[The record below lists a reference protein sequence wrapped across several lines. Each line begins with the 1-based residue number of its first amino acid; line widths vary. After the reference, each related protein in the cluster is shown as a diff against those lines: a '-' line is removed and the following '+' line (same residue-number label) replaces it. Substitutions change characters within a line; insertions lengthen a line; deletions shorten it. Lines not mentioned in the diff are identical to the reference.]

1 MRREGSRR
9 AAGAFAMAGALVAL
23 AAFAEEVN
31 RVVLRVNGEIATLQD
46 WRDRRQGRIDQI
58 SAAEGLPLTERRQLI
73 ADAGRAA
80 MKEIFEELLV
90 LSRARQLRI
99 EASPAQVD
107 RAAANAR
114 ERFGITSEEE
124 FERALAENGLTP
136 AGFRERMARTIVFNQ
151 VLDREVQSKV
161 AVSDEEA
168 ARYWREHPDE
178 FRVGEQRRV
187 EEVIVLDGSPLD
199 AGGREALGRD
209 IAARAA
215 AGATLA
221 EAIAAAGASEGAVSD
236 VVDLGWVERGALAA
250 ELDAAVFALAA
261 PGTGGP
267 VPGRGGLHVLRVV
280 EIRPAS
286 VRPIEE
292 VREQIVAR
300 LSGERFEAA
309 TRSFLESQAAVA
321 YVVENLPEDAVGYRE
336 AASGAADP
344 LLELMRGAPEGTSAS
359 LTPSPE
365 DVPEE
370 SAVPPAAATPEPPPV

>member
-1 MRREGSRR
+1 MV
-9 AAGAFAMAGALVAL
+9 GAMVAL

-46 WRDRRQGRIDQI
+46 WRDRRQGRIEQI

-99 EASPAQVD
+99 EASQAQVD

-114 ERFGITSEEE
+114 ERFGITDEAE
-124 FERALAENGLTP
+124 FERALAENGMT
-136 AGFRERMARTIVFNQ
+136 AASFRERMERTIVFNQ

-161 AVSDEEA
+161 AVSDEDA

-178 FRVGEQRRV
+178 FRVGEQRQV
-187 EEVIVLDGSPLD
+187 EEVIVLDDSPLD

-221 EAIAAAGASEGAVSD
+221 DAIAAAGAGEGTVSD

-250 ELDAAVFALAA
+250 ELDAAVFALEG

-292 VREQIVAR
+292 VRDQIVAK
-300 LSGERFEAA
+300 LSGQRFEAA
-309 TRSFLESQAAVA
+309 TRSFLDTQAAVA
-321 YVVENLPEDAVGYRE
+321 YVVENLPEEALGYRE
-336 AASGAADP
+336 APSGAADP
-344 LLELMRGAPEGTSAS
+344 LLELMRGKPEGTVAP
-359 LTPSPE
+359 LVPSPE

-370 SAVPPAAATPEPPPV
+370 TAAPPVAATPEPPPS